1 MGERAVAPS
10 EGAIK
15 LKVELI
21 LASILLSVPWGAV
34 AQQQV
39 GRPALAQPVAGDN
52 EIDCSQSRF
61 VALPDAR
68 CLSTAILTGPSGLGQ
83 FQVWRLLGKTEYLH
97 VRLLEALFYRSNIP
111 AGEVGTVAHIKSIDA
126 RARAGTATTEPA
138 HYNGADYYLFKASSG
153 EECAGFRRLG
163 PIRAG
168 GGYAWIIGAVTCE
181 PKGQKLSQD
190 QVRTFID
197 SVRLK

>member
-1 MGERAVAPS
+1 M
-10 EGAIK
+10 K

-21 LASILLSVPWGAV
+21 LAAILLSVPWGAV

-61 VALPDAR
+61 VALPDVR
-68 CLSTAILTGPSGLGQ
+68 CLSTAVLAGSNGLGQ
-83 FQVWRLLGKTEYLH
+83 FQVWRLLGTKEYLH

-111 AGEVGTVAHIKSIDA
+111 TLEAGTVDHVKKVDA
-126 RARAGTATTEPA
+126 RARYGVAMTEPT
-138 HYNGADYYLFKASSG
+138 HYNGADYYLFKAGNVESFTASSG
-153 EECAGFRRLG
+153 EECAGFRRVG
-163 PIRAG
+163 PVRPG
-168 GGYAWIIGAVTCE
+168 GGYAWIIGAVTCAPE
-181 PKGQKLSQD
+181 GQKISQD
-190 QVRTFID
+190 QARRFID